1 MQHSITLIS
10 ELVIKYILKNQ
21 INVFKENNGWNKS
34 FKKKGRVGDK
44 EFDLDKDEASKLHVV
59 EDRQKLIWN
68 KQKVYL
74 KFGWNLRYT

>member
-1 MQHSITLIS
+1 M
-10 ELVIKYILKNQ
+10 
-21 INVFKENNGWNKS
+21 
-34 FKKKGRVGDK
+34 GDK